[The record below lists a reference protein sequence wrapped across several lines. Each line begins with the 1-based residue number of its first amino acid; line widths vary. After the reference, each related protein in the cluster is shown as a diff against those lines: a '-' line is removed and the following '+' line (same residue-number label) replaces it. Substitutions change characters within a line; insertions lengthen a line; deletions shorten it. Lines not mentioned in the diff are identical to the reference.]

1 MKEKKELITIKIL
14 DLEIDEKVYKRIL
27 IIGIVLIIC
36 YCMISFLSL
45 AIPRIYIMDKD
56 TMIAEDGEVVTSI
69 DMLYRGSLRLELSG
83 WAYKKDESV
92 DTFESYFILKSQ
104 DSGRMFILQTERRE
118 VPDLLT
124 VDGKYNCKY
133 SGLHAK
139 SIILGLK
146 DGNYDLYILYKN
158 NNENLMVDTGI
169 VVSL

>member
-1 MKEKKELITIKIL
+1 M
-14 DLEIDEKVYKRIL
+14 DLEIDEKIYKKIL

-36 YCMISFLSL
+36 YCIISFLSI
-45 AIPRIYIMDKD
+45 AIPRIYKMDKN
-56 TMIAEDGEVVTSI
+56 TIIAEEGEIVTSI

-83 WAYKKDESV
+83 WAYKTGESV
-92 DTFESYFILKSQ
+92 DTFESYFVLKNQ
-104 DSGRMFILQTERRE
+104 DTERMYILQTERRE
-118 VPDLLT
+118 VPELLS
-124 VDGKYNCKY
+124 VEGKYNCKY

-158 NNENLMVDTGI
+158 NNENCMVDTGV